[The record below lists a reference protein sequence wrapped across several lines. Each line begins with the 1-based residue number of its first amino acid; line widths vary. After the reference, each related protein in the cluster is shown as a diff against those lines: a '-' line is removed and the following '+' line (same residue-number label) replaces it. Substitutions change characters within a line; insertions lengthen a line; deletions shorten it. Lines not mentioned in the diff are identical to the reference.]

1 MPSDAEG
8 QMCVGLMRNI
18 KNAALSKELME
29 LISGSWRP
37 NFRIVTC
44 WIVSTFGGTV
54 EITSQGM
61 RVETEIIEIYKAL
74 YRCAAAPFGML
85 GNGTS
90 LLFPVLLTKVA
101 NHPECFVEFM
111 LLTWAAFPNP
121 STLHFLIVPLSKE
134 SP

>member
-29 LISGSWRP
+29 MISGSRRP
-37 NFRIVTC
+37 NFRIVIC

-101 NHPECFVEFM
+101 NHHECFVEFM
-111 LLTWAAFPNP
+111 LLTWAALPNP
-121 STLHFLIVPLSKE
+121 FTPHFLFVPLSKE

>member
-1 MPSDAEG
+1 MPSDAEW

-29 LISGSWRP
+29 MISGSLRP
-37 NFRIVTC
+37 NFRIVIC

-54 EITSQGM
+54 GITRQGM

-90 LLFPVLLTKVA
+90 LLFPVLLTEMA

-111 LLTWAAFPNP
+111 LLT
-121 STLHFLIVPLSKE
+121 
-134 SP
+134 